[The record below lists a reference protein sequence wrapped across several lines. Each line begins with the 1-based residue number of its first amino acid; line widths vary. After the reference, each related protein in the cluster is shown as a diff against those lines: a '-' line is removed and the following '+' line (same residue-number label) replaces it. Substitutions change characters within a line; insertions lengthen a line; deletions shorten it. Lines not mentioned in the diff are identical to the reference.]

1 MTYILVLGL
10 QVHSIYRSTGASFD
24 KAKAE
29 FATGVMNSPHV
40 QQAAAGA
47 ARQAMSQA
55 FTSATSGGNRTNS
68 SGVRY

>member
-1 MTYILVLGL
+1 MVFFA

-29 FATGVMNSPHV
+29 FATGVMSSPHV

-55 FTSATSGGNRTNS
+55 FTSATTGSNRPQN